1 MKISLGG
8 ITDNKHNKYFR
19 IEGRLAIM
27 NISKFTQKSVEA
39 VQNCEKLA
47 YEYGNQ
53 QIDQEHLLV
62 SLLKLDDSLI
72 LKLITKMGISGEQF
86 ADEAEAALKKLP
98 KVSGGG
104 QVYLTQ
110 DLNKVLIDA
119 EDEAKAMGDEYV
131 SVEHLFL
138 CLLKEPNR
146 AIKELFRTY
155 GIDRNKFLQA
165 LSTVRGNQRV
175 TSDNP
180 EATYD
185 TLNKYGSDLVE
196 KARDQKMDPVIGR
209 DAEIRNVIRILSRK
223 TKNNPVLIGEPGV
236 GKTAVVEGLAQRI
249 VRGDVPEGLKD
260 KKLFSLDM
268 GALVAGAKYRGEFE
282 ERLKA
287 VLDEVR
293 KSEGQIILF
302 IDELHTIVGAGKTEG
317 SMDAG
322 NMLKPMLA
330 RGELH
335 CIGATTLD
343 EYRKYIE
350 KDPAL
355 ERRFQTVMV
364 DEPTVEDTISIL
376 RGLKDRY
383 EVYHGVKI
391 TDSALVAAAT
401 LSNRYISDRFLP
413 DKAID
418 LVDEACAMIKTE
430 LDSMPTE
437 LDELSRKIMQ
447 LEIEEAALKKE
458 TDHLSQE
465 RLADLQKEL
474 AELHDQFAAQKAQ
487 WQNEKATVDKL
498 SSIREE
504 IEAVHRQIQDAQQKY
519 DLNKAA
525 ELQYGKLP
533 QLEKE
538 LKEEEE
544 KVKNADLS
552 LVHESVTED
561 EIARIISRWTGI
573 PVAKLTESER
583 NKTLHLDDELHK
595 RVVGQDEAVEKVT
608 DAIIRSKAGIKDP
621 TKPIGSF
628 LFLGPTGVGKT
639 ELAKTLAASLFD
651 DENNM
656 VRIDMSEYMEKY
668 SVSRLIGAPPGYV
681 GYDEGGQ
688 LTEAVRRKPYC
699 VVLFDEIEKAH
710 PDVFN
715 VLLQVLDDGRIT
727 DSMGKTVDFK
737 NTIIILTSNIGSQY
751 LLDGIDENGDIRPE
765 AKAEV
770 MNDLRAHFRP
780 EFLNRLDET
789 ILFKPLTK
797 NNIGSIIDLLVA
809 DINKRLADKELVV
822 ALSDSAKQFI
832 VDNGYDPVY
841 GARPLKRYLQKNVE
855 TLAARLILSDGVH
868 TGDTIRIDVV
878 DGKLNASAERGAKE

>member
-1 MKISLGG
+1 
-8 ITDNKHNKYFR
+8 
-19 IEGRLAIM
+19 M

-86 ADEAEAALKKLP
+86 TDEAEAALKKLP

-104 QVYLTQ
+104 QVYLSQ

-138 CLLKEPNR
+138 CLLKQPNK
-146 AIKELFRTY
+146 AMKELFRTY

-355 ERRFQTVMV
+355 ERRFQPVMV

-465 RLADLQKEL
+465 RLVDLQKEL
-474 AELHDQFAAQKAQ
+474 AELHDQFATQKAQ

-751 LLDGIDENGDIRPE
+751 LLDGIDENGDIKPE

-770 MNDLRAHFRP
+770 MNDLRSHFRP

-878 DGKLNASAERGAKE
+878 DGKLNASAERGTKE

>member
-1 MKISLGG
+1 
-8 ITDNKHNKYFR
+8 
-19 IEGRLAIM
+19 M

-53 QIDQEHLLV
+53 HIDQEHLLV

-355 ERRFQTVMV
+355 ERRFQPVMV

-458 TDHLSQE
+458 ADHLSQE

-474 AELHDQFAAQKAQ
+474 AELHDQFATQKAQ

-878 DGKLNASAERGAKE
+878 DGKLNASAERGTKE

>member
-1 MKISLGG
+1 
-8 ITDNKHNKYFR
+8 
-19 IEGRLAIM
+19 M

-86 ADEAEAALKKLP
+86 TDEAEAALKKLP

-110 DLNKVLIDA
+110 ELNKVLIDA

-138 CLLKEPNR
+138 CLLKQPNKTM
-146 AIKELFRTY
+146 KELFRTY

-287 VLDEVR
+287 VLEEVR

-355 ERRFQTVMV
+355 ERRFQPVMV

-465 RLADLQKEL
+465 RLVDLQKEL
-474 AELHDQFAAQKAQ
+474 AELHDQFATQKAQ

-751 LLDGIDENGDIRPE
+751 LLDGIDENGDIKPE

-868 TGDTIRIDVV
+868 TGDTIKIDVV
-878 DGKLNASAERGAKE
+878 DGKLNASAERGTKE